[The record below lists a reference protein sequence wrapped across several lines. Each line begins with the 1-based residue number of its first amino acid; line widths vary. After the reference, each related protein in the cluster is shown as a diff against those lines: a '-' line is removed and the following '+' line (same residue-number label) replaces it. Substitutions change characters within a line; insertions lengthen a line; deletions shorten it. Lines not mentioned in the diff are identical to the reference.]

1 MIWFWILYLLIFAGF
16 GAMIYAWFTPA
27 SATMTGLGGSA
38 TVGGIAGYVLG
49 SYTYGEKYIEALILG
64 TNQNGQ
70 ILLVGLIL
78 FIAVMILN
86 ALSDLAKHRPIRLI
100 H

>member
-1 MIWFWILYLLIFAGF
+1 MIWFWLLYIAIFAAF
-16 GAMIYAWFTPA
+16 FAMMYAWLTPA

-38 TVGGIAGYVLG
+38 TIGGIFGYAIG
-49 SYTYGEKYIEALILG
+49 AYTYGEQYIEALILG

-70 ILLVGLIL
+70 ILLFGLLL
-78 FIAVMILN
+78 FIAVMVMN
-86 ALSDLAKHRPIRLI
+86 ALSDLARHKPIRLI